1 MAYKIL
7 NKNKISKESENE
19 QIAHDKGVT
28 STDWLGNFVSKIID
42 FLAKLPCFLD
52 IHNYS
57 HSSEWYPSIH
67 AKIVTEFKFT
77 TKCFRFKK
85 THITHQK
92 WNGEKFYPLDD
103 DDEYYK
109 KYTKLKGQV

>member
-1 MAYKIL
+1 
-7 NKNKISKESENE
+7 
-19 QIAHDKGVT
+19 
-28 STDWLGNFVSKIID
+28 
-42 FLAKLPCFLD
+42 LPCFLD

-77 TKCFRFKK
+77 TKCFRLKK
-85 THITHQK
+85 TYITHQK

-103 DDEYYK
+103 DEYYK